1 MPKYLV
7 ETVSMFRMRY
17 VIDCESAEHAKDTVT
32 MNEANEFCQLHIDE
46 NIIGCR
52 EVTDDQIPDLFFEDH
67 PYLKSWGP
75 EHVLKYIHKVDYN
88 GTE

>member
-7 ETVSMFRMRY
+7 EAVSMFRIRY
-17 VIDCESAEHAKDTVT
+17 VIEAENAEHAKDVVT
-32 MNEANEFCQLHIDE
+32 MNEADEFGQLHIDE

-52 EVTDDQIPDLFFEDH
+52 EVTDTEIPDLFFEDH

-75 EHVLKYIHKVDYN
+75 EKAMEYVHKVDYDKR
-88 GTE
+88 